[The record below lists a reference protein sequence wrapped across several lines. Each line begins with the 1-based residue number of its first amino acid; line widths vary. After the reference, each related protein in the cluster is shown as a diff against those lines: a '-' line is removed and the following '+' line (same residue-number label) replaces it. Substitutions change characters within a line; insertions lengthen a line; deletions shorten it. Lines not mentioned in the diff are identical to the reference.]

1 MDLSNSNAHCKKG
14 RTRCSGRVSVLCLTS
29 DTCHTENELNFDGIS
44 FPVNTNQIEKFEK
57 QNQLS
62 INVIGYETTLFP
74 LYLSKIQSNDQINL
88 LLISQGEKRHY
99 CLIRNMSRL
108 LADRTNHNGA
118 AFYCHYCFHGFV
130 RQDLL
135 DDHLPYC
142 KKHGAQK
149 IELPDEDN
157 KWLRF
162 ENFRRQLRTPFVIYA
177 DFESLNKKIDDSSVD
192 TNTTKYKEHEPCG
205 YAYKV
210 VCEDSQYSKPVF
222 HYRGPNPI
230 NHFLQKISQEEQDS

>member
-1 MDLSNSNAHCKKG
+1 
-14 RTRCSGRVSVLCLTS
+14 
-29 DTCHTENELNFDGIS
+29 
-44 FPVNTNQIEKFEK
+44 
-57 QNQLS
+57 
-62 INVIGYETTLFP
+62 
-74 LYLSKIQSNDQINL
+74 
-88 LLISQGEKRHY
+88 
-99 CLIRNMSRL
+99 MSRL
-108 LADRTNHNGA
+108 LADRTYHNGA

-162 ENFRRQLRTPFVIYA
+162 ENFKRQLRTPFVIYA

-192 TNTTKYKEHEPCG
+192 TNTTKYQEHEPCG

-210 VCEDSQYSKPVF
+210 VCEDSQYSKPIF
-222 HYRGPNPI
+222 YYRGPNPI
-230 NHFLQKISQEEQDS
+230 NHFLQKISQEEQEINNILENMID